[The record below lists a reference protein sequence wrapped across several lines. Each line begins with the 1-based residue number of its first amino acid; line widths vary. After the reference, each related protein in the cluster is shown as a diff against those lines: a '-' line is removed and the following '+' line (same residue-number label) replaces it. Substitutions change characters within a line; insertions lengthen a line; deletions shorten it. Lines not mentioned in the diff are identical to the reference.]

1 MRDDL
6 AGKPLPLRVI
16 VSGTRRGEEKGVS
29 CCNERFQVGDE
40 LSVGGHFDARSRV
53 RKILALVCCR
63 RFGFRCRFT
72 VYQVDIQAC

>member
-16 VSGTRRGEEKGVS
+16 VSGTRR
-29 CCNERFQVGDE
+29 VGDE